1 MSEQHMSRQ
10 RIVPNNTAPSPALA
24 KAMKA
29 LGPMLREARILLAQL
44 PLREIVDPFSAET
57 VLQRF
62 ATAEELQRI
71 VMECTLGRIIVNT
84 LPIRTGSHAAAIAQL
99 AILTEDG
106 YVVLPGRH
114 ASQQQGEGSK
124 ELGFRQLLSAETRA
138 IRRTLRDLGLRAEY
152 EEYDADDSRNL
163 SVVENEPAAAVKS
176 APLKSATKDFNEP
189 DFSDQESDIPGSPDG
204 TFALSMSTATEPVD
218 AAKNKPRANRQRV
231 DKNAAQGASTAAEVA
246 THETPHKRPSKPHVV
261 LSVPKE
267 PVHVIADLSHAE
279 WPSRNNMRYQN
290 DLLTTLNDIRTRHD
304 WTVEAMTRHV
314 FGEAH
319 QAFKRLA
326 SYTTKDLEML
336 YQYFVIQKSFE
347 QE

>member
-10 RIVPNNTAPSPALA
+10 RVVPNAAKSPALA
-24 KAMKA
+24 KAMKE
-29 LGPMLREARILLAQL
+29 LGPMLKEARILLSQL
-44 PLREIVDPFSAET
+44 PLREIIDPFTAET

-106 YVVLPGRH
+106 YVILPGRH

-163 SVVENEPAAAVKS
+163 AAADDEPKVAAKAS
-176 APLKSATKDFNEP
+176 VAKPVAKDFNEP
-189 DFSDQESDIPGSPDG
+189 DFSDNESDLPGSPEG
-204 TFALSMSTATEPVD
+204 AFELAMSPVSD
-218 AAKNKPRANRQRV
+218 KPAVEKTKPRTSRARA
-231 DKNAAQGASTAAEVA
+231 DKKAVQETAPVVA
-246 THETPHKRPSKPHVV
+246 TPVSDTSHKRQSKPHVV
-261 LSVPKE
+261 LNVPKE
-267 PVHVIADLSHAE
+267 PRAVVADLSHAE
-279 WPSRNNMRYQN
+279 WPSRNNIRYQN
-290 DLLTTLNDIRTRHD
+290 NLLTTLNEVRTRYE
-304 WTVEAMTRHV
+304 WTVELMTRHV
-314 FGEAH
+314 FGEEH

-326 SYTTKDLEML
+326 SYTTKDLEAL

>member
-10 RIVPNNTAPSPALA
+10 RVVPNIAKSPALA
-24 KAMKA
+24 KAMKE
-29 LGPMLREARILLAQL
+29 LGPMLKEARILLTQL
-44 PLREIVDPFSAET
+44 PLREIIDPFSAET

-152 EEYDADDSRNL
+152 EEYDADDSRNI
-163 SVVENEPAAAVKS
+163 AAADEESKPVTHAVVSK
-176 APLKSATKDFNEP
+176 PATKDFNEP
-189 DFSDQESDIPGSPDG
+189 DFSSDQDSDLPGSPEG
-204 TFALSMSTATEPVD
+204 AFALSASPANDKPVTE
-218 AAKNKPRANRQRV
+218 KTKPRTSRARA
-231 DKNAAQGASTAAEVA
+231 DKKVA
-246 THETPHKRPSKPHVV
+246 KDSAPAVSMAPESSHKRQSKPHVI
-261 LSVPKE
+261 LSIPKE
-267 PVHVIADLSHAE
+267 SRGVVADLSHAE
-279 WPSRNNMRYQN
+279 WPSRNNIRYQN
-290 DLLTTLNDIRTRHD
+290 NLLTTLNEVRTRYE
-304 WTVEAMTRHV
+304 WTVESMTRHV
-314 FGEAH
+314 FGEDH

-326 SYTTKDLEML
+326 SYTTKDLEAL